1 LRWSGLILVAA
12 AAALW
17 WSHPS
22 ATFQQTAAPESP
34 PVVVP
39 PSRAQQNPAPPEPPA
54 KAAVA
59 ATAPRPVPPEV
70 TRPIRQDRRWQMPV
84 SEPAFA
90 GFKEWTDRFA
100 NAGKP
105 EEKAALMSEG
115 LALAAE
121 RRNQMADLI
130 DQDPRRALELAV
142 PVTLRRQL
150 PEEIVAQLEVP
161 VSGRGD
167 LFVIAAV
174 PAPGKPLGVRP
185 VQRQVVMTDGREFEA
200 FTFGQRDQVPTRPD
214 IAIQGIALDGK
225 LALTELPGRMME
237 PVEVADL
244 RAAGAGDPECPTSG
258 KVTSTTGDEVVVDW
272 DGEDETF
279 FCGEKHAI
287 DTLIAASGDELF
299 GGGGGV
305 TAQSTATE
313 GPKKLLIIRV
323 DFPDAAGQVVSDA
336 T

>member
-1 LRWSGLILVAA
+1 
-12 AAALW
+12 
-17 WSHPS
+17 
-22 ATFQQTAAPESP
+22 
-34 PVVVP
+34 VP
-39 PSRAQQNPAPPEPPA
+39 PD
-54 KAAVA
+54 
-59 ATAPRPVPPEV
+59 V
-70 TRPIRQDRRWQMPV
+70 TIPIRQDRRWRMPV

-90 GFKEWTDRFA
+90 GFKEWTGRYA
-100 NAGKP
+100 NAGTP
-105 EEKAALMSEG
+105 EEKAALTSEG
-115 LALAAE
+115 LALAEE

-150 PEEIVAQLEVP
+150 PEEIVAQLEEP

-174 PAPGKPLGVRP
+174 PAPGKALRVRP
-185 VQRQVVMTDGREFEA
+185 VERQVVMTDGREFAA
-200 FTFGQRDQVPTRPD
+200 FTFGQRDQVPTRAN

-258 KVTSTTGDEVVVDW
+258 EVTRNTGDEVVVDW

-279 FCGEKHAI
+279 FCGEKHAV
-287 DTLIAASGDELF
+287 DSLIAASGDEVLP
-299 GGGGGV
+299 GGGRI
-305 TAQSTATE
+305 TAQSAAT
-313 GPKKLLIIRV
+313 
-323 DFPDAAGQVVSDA
+323 
-336 T
+336 